1 MDTRKFSQANRNFK
15 NNTNFDQFG
24 RQSHLMPNMSNS
36 STTLKS
42 TKQQYTLMH
51 KPSKSSAD
59 FNRANISKLN
69 FLLQNFDN
77 SQSNSMLGSANQTY
91 ESRNLAN

>member
-1 MDTRKFSQANRNFK
+1 MMDTRKFSQMNRNFK
-15 NNTNFDQFG
+15 NNTNFDKYG
-24 RQSHLMPNMSNS
+24 RQSHLMQNMSNS
-36 STTLKS
+36 STTLRS
-42 TKQQYTLMH
+42 TKQPASLMH

-77 SQSNSMLGSANQTY
+77 TQSSSLLGSEN
-91 ESRNLAN
+91 RNLAQ